1 MAGAR
6 HAQERTSHRSADSPS
21 AWAGWLFFAGAVMIL
36 IGVFEATAGLVAL
49 FEDRLFA
56 VRADGLVLLTDYTSW
71 GWVHLVLGVLLA
83 ATGMGVMVGMAWARL
98 VAVGLA
104 GLSALANVL
113 FLAAYPFWSTVLI
126 GLDLLVIYALV
137 VHGGELQPPSSREE
151 RA

>member
-1 MAGAR
+1 MAR
-6 HAQERTSHRSADSPS
+6 HAQERTAQRSADSPS
-21 AWAGWLFFAGAVMIL
+21 AWAGWLFFAGVVMIL

-113 FLAAYPFWSTVLI
+113 FLPAYPFWSTVLI